1 MKKDDTATSIEVMTN
16 RRLMMPQF
24 IPSASFESD
33 FPKHVAHAS
42 AVGEEISNNPNVAMA
57 VVQARFII
65 KGS

>member
-1 MKKDDTATSIEVMTN
+1 
-16 RRLMMPQF
+16 MPQF

-33 FPKHVAHAS
+33 LPKHVAHAS
-42 AVGEEISNNPNVAMA
+42 AVGEEISSNPTVAIV